1 MLNLKIN
8 TLINNKIIIKD
19 KLCKLL
25 LHLFLL
31 ISIPI
36 CSFIVK
42 KTLIPLL
49 KNNNSKIN
57 FNHQEKNYSFMVSH
71 NQN

>member
-8 TLINNKIIIKD
+8 TLINNKIIVND
-19 KLCKLL
+19 KLFNLL

-31 ISIPI
+31 NSIRI

-42 KTLIPLL
+42 KTLILLL
-49 KNNNSKIN
+49 KNNNFKIN
-57 FNHQEKNYSFMVSH
+57 FNRQEKNYSFMVSH